1 VSDAPRDAVTGRFV
15 PARSAIQRREFALIA
30 QKHPNPSTLAP
41 AEREAV
47 AAFLGIKADDLAAA
61 HAYARQTAPQPQSGS
76 GPTDSMSAID
86 RRALHLGN
94 YPAPPYRGTAAAADE
109 LAGMSAIDR
118 RALQLRLRQR

>member
-1 VSDAPRDAVTGRFV
+1 VSEAPRDATGRFV

-30 QKHPNPSTLAP
+30 QKNPDLTKMAP

-47 AAFLGIKADDLAAA
+47 ARFLGIPVSGLDSA
-61 HAYARQTAPQPQSGS
+61 HAYATQNPPQPQPGS

-94 YPAPPYRGTAAAADE
+94 FPAPPYRGTGPAADE
-109 LAGMSAIDR
+109 LAKMSAIDR
-118 RALQLRLRQR
+118 RTLHLSLRQR